1 MVSSVQISWEDG
13 RLRTSGPGVPDRAWA
28 RPADLAAARLALLPP
43 PDALPLTS
51 GEDLL
56 AAAFAVVPFARG
68 PLPPPAFGPG
78 VTAAA
83 RAAFSLFTDE
93 ARGALCVLRGEPG
106 DFLVCARRAGPVW
119 TVGAFTAAP
128 TTLTVRVEDL
138 WERLPD
144 DARAFDYRVDVVRD
158 PHVKDAAADQAAG
171 VVRETLAGVAPDAR
185 ICLDLVRGGGF
196 TLTLTPTAEEGRT

>member
-1 MVSSVQISWEDG
+1 MFSSVQVAWHDG
-13 RLRTSGPGVPDRAWA
+13 VLWTSGLGVPDRMWA

-43 PDALPLTS
+43 PDALPLAE
-51 GEDLL
+51 GADLL

-93 ARGALCVLRGEPG
+93 ARGTLCVLRGEPD
-106 DFLVCARRAGPVW
+106 DFLVCARRAGAVW
-119 TVGAFTAAP
+119 TVGAFTVAP

-138 WERLPD
+138 WERLPEA
-144 DARAFDYRVDVVRD
+144 ARAFDYRMDVVRD
-158 PHVKDAAADQAAG
+158 PHAKDTAADRAAG
-171 VVRETLAGVAPDAR
+171 VVRETRTGVAPDAR
-185 ICLDLVRGGGF
+185 ICLDLARGGGF
-196 TLTLTPTAEEGRT
+196 TLTLTPTTEETS